1 MFAKLAEYLTQQLEN
16 ENVISSDKRELYRYG
31 FQNGMILTLNFIT
44 SILIGVI
51 FGKALES
58 IILLAAYI
66 PLRCRRSSFKFIRK
80 MLHSIIADYDN
91 LDVSVKIPNS
101 FDKLL
106 CDNARYWK
114 LCLLCFF
121 SSCRRK

>member
-44 SILIGVI
+44 SILKS
-51 FGKALES
+51 FGKHYSFGGVYS
-58 IILLAAYI
+58 IEKL
-66 PLRCRRSSFKFIRK
+66 CRRSSFKFIRK